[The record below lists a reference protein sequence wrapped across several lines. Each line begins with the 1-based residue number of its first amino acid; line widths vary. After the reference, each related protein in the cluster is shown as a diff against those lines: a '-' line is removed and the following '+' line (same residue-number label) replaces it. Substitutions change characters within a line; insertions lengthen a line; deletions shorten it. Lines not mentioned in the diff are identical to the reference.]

1 MNTMLTLFGRDLK
14 ELNFKQ
20 LERERRCQKY
30 ILTAVKQGRYMLQ
43 RLVNKR
49 VAKEENGEKK
59 VTSKAIA
66 EDKLTMC
73 DIYIT
78 HLEALI
84 REIEYWMSKRAEPL
98 DNRNGS
104 KTRTQIKALN
114 AERRKNVIRENARL
128 YRWQQSIEGDGLLIS
143 WDRDKFIHIAE
154 DRGYQTEEMLIYDV
168 GQELKLDRAR
178 AEAILQNGRFTWGQ
192 VLCLG
197 AMMQMTPKEFCD
209 TFLAGYFIDHGDD
222 EYRADY
228 ENVKREELLRR
239 AVKPQQTLPP
249 LERIEVGSDGRPLD
263 EEIWFDE

>member
-1 MNTMLTLFGRDLK
+1 MNTMLTLFGRELK

-20 LERERRCQKY
+20 LERELRCQKY
-30 ILTAVKQGRYMLQ
+30 ILTAIKQGRYMHQ

-49 VAKEENGEKK
+49 LAKEESGEKK
-59 VTSKAIA
+59 ITSKAKA
-66 EDKLTMC
+66 EDKLMMC

-78 HLEALI
+78 HLEAFI

-98 DNRNGS
+98 DNTTCT
-104 KTRTQIKALN
+104 KTQAKIKALN
-114 AERRKNVIRENARL
+114 VERRKNVIRENAKL
-128 YRWQQSIEGDGLLIS
+128 YQWKHSVDSDGLLIS

-168 GQELKLDRAR
+168 GQELNLDRAR
-178 AEAILQNGRFTWGQ
+178 AVAILQNGRFTWGQ

-239 AVKPQQTLPP
+239 AVKPSQPMPP
-249 LERIEVGSDGRPLD
+249 LEYIEVGSDGRPLD